1 MQDGRRQ
8 RIRGLTRS
16 RFALGCRG
24 GKRAGSRAEAEAS
37 TYADGAQ
44 HRSTGAG
51 MVDGDKA
58 GAREMRRDGGQAT
71 PDGKPLETL
80 AAMQV
85 MGTSDQHPAVEKKSR
100 RGAVRSLIQG
110 QVSSF
115 RDYTS

>member
-1 MQDGRRQ
+1 
-8 RIRGLTRS
+8 
-16 RFALGCRG
+16 
-24 GKRAGSRAEAEAS
+24 
-37 TYADGAQ
+37 
-44 HRSTGAG
+44 

-85 MGTSDQHPAVEKKSR
+85 MGTSDQHLAVEKKNSR
-100 RGAVRSLIQG
+100 RGPVRSLIQG

-115 RDYTS
+115 RDTKLI

>member
-1 MQDGRRQ
+1 M
-8 RIRGLTRS
+8 
-16 RFALGCRG
+16 GCRG
-24 GKRAGSRAEAEAS
+24 GKRAGSRRAEAEAS

-85 MGTSDQHPAVEKKSR
+85 MGASDQHPAVEKKTVDV
-100 RGAVRSLIQG
+100 AQ
-110 QVSSF
+110 
-115 RDYTS
+115 